1 MTLHAQLHHLW
12 RFKFDMRHTP
22 CSTRHGPENIWLCEK
37 DDDETSHHYV
47 TFDPERWPKDD
58 AGKPAAGYSW
68 QMLER
73 SSKQDGIKLE
83 CKMTASTEDVNCLIN
98 CNLFFHDGNQLIGR
112 NESNGDL
119 DLVTLTLEDT
129 YVLVDQH
136 LDIENPRRWWMTI
149 ESKRLRV
156 MEDSI
161 QLRKNR
167 PCLLGRFWA
176 SVLELV
182 SEGEPEGDER
192 CTWRMH
198 SEEEPLQLIWKPEGD
213 E

>member
-1 MTLHAQLHHLW
+1 MAACQLCGGEMTLHAQLHHLW

-98 CNLFFHDGNQLIGR
+98 CNLFFHDDGDLLIGR
-112 NESNGDL
+112 NESNGDR

-129 YVLVDQH
+129 YVLVG
-136 LDIENPRRWWMTI
+136 EEWVTI
-149 ESKRLRV
+149 ESESLRV
-156 MEDSI
+156 MESSI
-161 QLRKNR
+161 QLRKNQ

-176 SVLELV
+176 SCLKLE
-182 SEGEPEGDER
+182 EWKPEG
-192 CTWRMH
+192 
-198 SEEEPLQLIWKPEGD
+198 EEPLQLEWHE
-213 E
+213 